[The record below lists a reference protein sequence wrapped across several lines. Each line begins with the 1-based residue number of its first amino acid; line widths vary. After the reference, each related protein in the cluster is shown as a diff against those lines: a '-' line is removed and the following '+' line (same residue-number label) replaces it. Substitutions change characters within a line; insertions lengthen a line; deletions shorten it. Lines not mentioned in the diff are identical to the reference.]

1 MSRRVHACAM
11 NCRIIDTST
20 FYDMPSWIC
29 CHLSIISLHKTIT
42 LYFPGNG
49 VRNCVHFCL
58 WPLLPLERCREVF
71 SATNHAMNSSLF
83 CKARGALS
91 NNATK
96 RFYSVDQ
103 IALLSSF
110 QFSLDV
116 CAYLIFVKFVI
127 ADREY
132 NSVL

>member
-1 MSRRVHACAM
+1 MVWEIVC
-11 NCRIIDTST
+11 I
-20 FYDMPSWIC
+20 FVY
-29 CHLSIISLHKTIT
+29 
-42 LYFPGNG
+42 G
-49 VRNCVHFCL
+49 HFCHWKDVERFFQQRIML
-58 WPLLPLERCREVF
+58 WILLF
-71 SATNHAMNSSLF
+71 F
-83 CKARGALS
+83 ARGALS
-91 NNATK
+91 NDATK

-116 CAYLIFVKFVI
+116 CAYLVFVKFVI